1 MNQDIP
7 DYLREDAIDAFMK
20 LTDELA
26 VCSMIL
32 PELNGHLW
40 RHTAENLIQVILEKK
55 VKNTAFETLW
65 KRLLADQI
73 WTVSQNVE
81 EYRMTDYM
89 WLIQMQDIRG
99 LRAYR
104 KLLEQKMEVPGRDG
118 YAGPVEA
125 IAVAEKMELWP
136 ELTRLTE
143 LCFRPEFKDREYGG
157 LFNSL
162 SRAWT
167 KVAAG
172 SEEGYLLVRD
182 VLDGLKSQYDEDLNR
197 EAWINRWIY
206 HVEEARKQ
214 RIQERWS
221 VTQVLQWLER

>member
-1 MNQDIP
+1 
-7 DYLREDAIDAFMK
+7 
-20 LTDELA
+20 
-26 VCSMIL
+26 
-32 PELNGHLW
+32 
-40 RHTAENLIQVILEKK
+40 
-55 VKNTAFETLW
+55 
-65 KRLLADQI
+65 
-73 WTVSQNVE
+73 
-81 EYRMTDYM
+81 
-89 WLIQMQDIRG
+89 
-99 LRAYR
+99 
-104 KLLEQKMEVPGRDG
+104 MEVPGRDG